1 MGYGKLQDES
11 EQTMR
16 VFHKTIILALMIGAI
31 YAQTPG
37 TQSTV
42 NAETSAQLAEGK
54 QTVAILDFE
63 GRGISQMEAATLTDR
78 LMSEMVSTNAV
89 IMVERNQ
96 MNEILEE
103 QGLQQAGC
111 TSAECAAEVGALLG
125 VQNMV
130 SGSFGKLGNTYT
142 VDAKMFSVETGAT
155 IRSSSK
161 THKGEVDGLLT
172 IIEIV
177 AWELVGLQAPADL
190 LAKVGGGPAAVAEA
204 PKEPRKPMS
213 KGMKRLLWA
222 TILLGGGGYGAYAAG
237 LFDPVPVPLPEPPT
251 LPEG

>member
-1 MGYGKLQDES
+1 
-11 EQTMR
+11 
-16 VFHKTIILALMIGAI
+16 MIGFKRI
-31 YAQTPG
+31 ISWISVLGIIWCQQT
-37 TQSTV
+37 V
-42 NAETSAQLAEGK
+42 LNEETASQLAEGK
-54 QTVAILDFE
+54 VTVAILDFE
-63 GRGISQMEAATLTDR
+63 GRGINQMEAATLTDR

-96 MNEILEE
+96 MAEILEE
-103 QGLQQAGC
+103 QGLQQSGC

-142 VDAKMFSVETGAT
+142 IDAKLFSVETGAT

-161 THKGEVDGLLT
+161 TYKGEVDGLLP
-172 IIEIV
+172 IIQIV
-177 AWELVGLQAPADL
+177 GWELVGLQPPADL
-190 LAKVGGGPAAVAEA
+190 LAMTGVAAPAPVAP

-213 KGMKRLLWA
+213 KGMKRILWA
-222 TILLGGGGYGAYAAG
+222 TLILGGGGYGAYAAG
-237 LFDPVPVPLPEPPT
+237 LFDVAPSPLPDPPT

>member
-1 MGYGKLQDES
+1 
-11 EQTMR
+11 MR
-16 VFHKTIILALMIGAI
+16 VFKQIILWSIVTIVGW
-31 YAQTPG
+31 AQTQG

-78 LMSEMVSTNAV
+78 LYSQMVATDAV

-177 AWELVGLQAPADL
+177 AWDLVGLQVPADL
-190 LAKVGGGPAAVAEA
+190 LARAGIKAPEPVA
-204 PKEPRKPMS
+204 PQREPRKPMS
-213 KGMKRLLWA
+213 KGVKRTLWA
-222 TILLGGGGYGAYAAG
+222 ALLIGGGIGGAYAAG
-237 LFDPVPVPLPEPPT
+237 AFDPAPLPLPEPPT
-251 LPEG
+251 LPGGN

>member
-1 MGYGKLQDES
+1 
-11 EQTMR
+11 MR
-16 VFHKTIILALMIGAI
+16 VLKKTAI
-31 YAQTPG
+31 WFVVFSIVWGQTSG
-37 TQSTV
+37 TQSTL
-42 NAETSAQLAEGK
+42 NAETSAMIAEGK

-78 LMSEMVSTNAV
+78 LMSEMVSTEAV

-190 LAKVGGGPAAVAEA
+190 LAKVGSSASIADA
-204 PKEPRKPMS
+204 PKKVKKPMS
-213 KGMKRLLWA
+213 KGAKRTMWTVL
-222 TILLGGGGYGAYAAG
+222 ILGGGLGGAYAAG
-237 LFDPVPVPLPEPPT
+237 LFDVAPFPLPEPPT